1 MKLISALLAA
11 LAVGDTF
18 AAVATTLAT
27 QTASP
32 VTSVPGTTSPVSSP
46 VSTPG
51 TQVSETIVPPS
62 EPSYPPATG
71 TPGPVDQQIDSVVS
85 ELRSNVVNINARY
98 NATCANSCN
107 AGHIQA
113 WGDEHAKVADVAL
126 TKLRAIPVGYVYWW
140 YPRLVWNLGW
150 IWIEIYYT
158 LYFIWFRAGLVWE
171 LIYFN
176 RYLWNFYV
184 SWRAL
189 FWYFGRF
196 AASGHTGTD
205 GFTATTGDGDGFGGV
220 GGEFSGGGRCSTS
233 CLGPGYKELR
243 TKQP

>member
-1 MKLISALLAA
+1 MKLIRALLAA
-11 LAVGDTF
+11 LAAGNAL

-27 QTASP
+27 E
-32 VTSVPGTTSPVSSP
+32 TSVTRTSAVSSAATTSASS
-46 VSTPG
+46 T
-51 TQVSETIVPPS
+51 ETIVPPT

-71 TPGPVDQQIDSVVS
+71 TPGPVDQQIDAVVS
-85 ELRSNVVNINARY
+85 ELRTNVVSINAKY
-98 NATCANSCN
+98 NATCASSCN

-126 TKLRAIPVGYVYWW
+126 VKLRAIPVGYVYWW

-158 LYFIWFRAGLVWE
+158 LYFIWFRAGLIWE

-176 RYLWNFYV
+176 RYLWNFYI

-196 AASGHTGTD
+196 
-205 GFTATTGDGDGFGGV
+205 GGYCFWPYWY
-220 GGEFSGGGRCSTS
+220 GWFYRYYWGWGWIWWSWWRIFWWW
-233 CLGPGYKELR
+233 
-243 TKQP
+243 

>member
-1 MKLISALLAA
+1 MKLNNALLAV
-11 LAVGDTF
+11 LAAGNAF

-27 QTASP
+27 VTASP
-32 VTSVPGTTSPVSSP
+32 ATSVPSTTSPVSSP
-46 VSTPG
+46 VSTTG
-51 TQVSETIVPPS
+51 TPTSETIEPPT

-71 TPGPVDQQIDSVVS
+71 TPGPIDQQIDSVVS
-85 ELRSNVVNINARY
+85 ELRANVVGINARY
-98 NATCANSCN
+98 NATCASSCN

-126 TKLRAIPVGYVYWW
+126 AKLRAIPVGYVYWW

-158 LYFIWFRAGLVWE
+158 LYFIWFRAGLIWE

-196 AASGHTGTD
+196 
-205 GFTATTGDGDGFGGV
+205 GGYCFWPYWY
-220 GGEFSGGGRCSTS
+220 GWFYRYYWGWGWIWWSWWRIFWWW
-233 CLGPGYKELR
+233 
-243 TKQP
+243 

>member
-11 LAVGDTF
+11 LAVGDAF

-27 QTASP
+27 QTVSP
-32 VTSVPGTTSPVSSP
+32 VTSIPGTTSPVS
-46 VSTPG
+46 TR

-85 ELRSNVVNINARY
+85 ELRSNVVSINARY
-98 NATCANSCN
+98 NATCASSCN

-158 LYFIWFRAGLVWE
+158 LYFIWFRAGLT
-171 LIYFN
+171 
-176 RYLWNFYV
+176 
-184 SWRAL
+184 
-189 FWYFGRF
+189 
-196 AASGHTGTD
+196 ASGHTGTD
-205 GFTATTGDGDGFGGV
+205 GSTVTTGDGDGFGGV
-220 GGEFSGGGRCSTS
+220 GGEFSGGGKYRTS
-233 CLGPGYKELR
+233 CLGPGHKELQTDR
-243 TKQP
+243 